1 MIEPISIIL
10 VDDHEFVRNG
20 LRGYLETLPE
30 FNVIAE
36 AASGEDALTLAAEHI
51 PDVVPMDLIMPGMD
65 GVETTRRVKKI
76 NPRTQVVV
84 LNPDCL
90 NTAWFWR
97 NIPKLR
103 VKFALMF
110 NIFIKQ
116 TTNGV
121 LGIPM
126 KLMDETSRSF
136 TVFQTLA
143 AFFVFFNR
151 NAANLFEQIILT
163 VDHEQGLKL
172 TKVTEF
178 FGGSASTDTALV
190 ATETIEKTF
199 EF

>member
-143 AFFVFFNR
+143 AFFGLIG
-151 NAANLFEQIILT
+151 NLRDQNLLNT
-163 VDHEQGLKL
+163 DYTDGHGKS
-172 TKVTEF
+172 TDF
-178 FGGSASTDTALV
+178 FGV
-190 ATETIEKTF
+190 FREIPCNP
-199 EF
+199 